1 MRSDKIFVHIGKRSG
16 GINRNRTFIQESAVH
31 VRKPEDDN
39 KLSCLYNVTKLKQT
53 VSEGPVRRR
62 CILNLQI

>member
-31 VRKPEDDN
+31 VRKPEDDSE
-39 KLSCLYNVTKLKQT
+39 LSYFFT
-53 VSEGPVRRR
+53 
-62 CILNLQI
+62 CIMSLNLNRL